1 MKYNFVTIEREF
13 GSGGTKIA
21 GQLAKECGI
30 NCYGKEILEAVSK
43 KYDISVD
50 QINRYEEN
58 VTNSFLY
65 SIFVISRAS
74 SGDTDMLASEGHIY
88 VAEQA
93 IIKQLAAGGPA
104 VFLGHCASEALKD
117 RKGVL
122 KVFIRA
128 TEDDKTWRTI
138 TDYGIP
144 ESSAA
149 ATMKRY
155 NKKRANYY
163 YANTARKWDDYKNYD
178 MILNSS
184 SLGIDGCVAA
194 LKGLITA

>member
-1 MKYNFVTIEREF
+1 MVLQDTWLFEGTVRENLIYCTEKVSDEKMKQAC
-13 GSGGTKIA
+13 K
-21 GQLAKECGI
+21 
-30 NCYGKEILEAVSK
+30 AVGL
-43 KYDISVD
+43 D
-50 QINRYEEN
+50 
-58 VTNSFLY
+58 
-65 SIFVISRAS
+65 
-74 SGDTDMLASEGHIY
+74 H
-88 VAEQA
+88 
-93 IIKQLAAGGPA
+93 
-104 VFLGHCASEALKD
+104 
-117 RKGVL
+117 
-122 KVFIRA
+122 FIRA
-128 TEDDKTWRTI
+128 AEEDKTWRTI

-178 MILNSS
+178 IILNSS